1 MPLLTRYRDEICSF
15 NDDIQGTAAV
25 TVGTLI
31 AASRAAAVSLASRKS
46 FSSARVPPDV
56 GLLNKSSRRLS
67 VKV

>member
-1 MPLLTRYRDEICSF
+1 MPLLTRYRNEFAPLTMIF
-15 NDDIQGTAAV
+15 RAPQPV

-31 AASRAAAVSLASRKS
+31 AASRAAGSQQRAKIV
-46 FSSARVPPDV
+46 FSARVPPDV